1 MPRSAL
7 CLLLL
12 IPALSACGKTD
23 DRLKAVEDRL
33 AKVEQTLG
41 AHKAITL
48 KPGQTG
54 YSILETDMGRI
65 PVAIARIEPNGTGSR
80 VVLDFG
86 NPSAA
91 RLTGM
96 KARIE
101 YGAND
106 GNAANTTNTAND
118 GKTAPLMGSTQSVD
132 FAAPE
137 PLPPGSWRQ
146 YSIDL
151 PVAPT
156 QIGWLRISNFD
167 GGTVDLLSQ

>member
-7 CLLLL
+7 CLLPLL
-12 IPALSACGKTD
+12 LLPALSACDKTD
-23 DRLKAVEDRL
+23 ARLKALEDRL
-33 AKVEQTLG
+33 AKVEQTQG
-41 AHKAITL
+41 AYKAITL

-65 PVAIARIEPNGTGSR
+65 PVAIARIEPNGAGSR

-91 RLTGM
+91 RLTGL
-96 KARIE
+96 KAKIE

-106 GNAANTTNTAND
+106 GKPTSD
-118 GKTAPLMGSTQSVD
+118 GKAAPLMGTTQSID

-146 YSIDL
+146 YVIDL

>member
-12 IPALSACGKTD
+12 LPALSACGKTD

-91 RLTGM
+91 RLTGI
-96 KARIE
+96 KAKIE
-101 YGAND
+101 YGTND
-106 GNAANTTNTAND
+106 GAAVGD
-118 GKTAPLMGSTQSVD
+118 GKTAPVMRSAPSIAFV
-132 FAAPE
+132 APE

-146 YSIDL
+146 YSIDV